1 MFGFLKKE
9 KTYDNDDLPDSK
21 AGMFFYTLKKAIN
34 NLIYCIIRCFGMEK
48 PSHYDLDVDDD
59 HTPQPYQ
66 TKTMVCNIIFV
77 VYGFLAGWIGQQ
89 YAEYECRSFQ
99 AFACNMSL
107 TSPDLYATPLTIL
120 VNIVII
126 FSVYLSIAV
135 IWGCIYFGIKAT
147 WLKNDGDEEIE
158 MLQIAAM
165 YGLLTIVFVSLFF
178 FALPFNMFIFAHS

>member
-9 KTYDNDDLPDSK
+9 KTYDDDSLPNSK
-21 AGMFFYTLKKAIN
+21 VGVFFYTLKKAAHN
-34 NLIYCIIRCFGMEK
+34 MIYQIGKHCGMEK

-59 HTPQPYQ
+59 YTQKPYQ
-66 TKTMVCNIIFV
+66 KKKLVCNIIFII
-77 VYGFLAGWIGQQ
+77 YGFLAGWLGQQ

>member
-9 KTYDNDDLPDSK
+9 KTYDDDSLPNSK
-21 AGMFFYTLKKAIN
+21 VGMFFYTLKKAAHN
-34 NLIYCIIRCFGMEK
+34 MIYQIGKHCGMEK

-59 HTPQPYQ
+59 HTSKPYQ
-66 TKTMVCNIIFV
+66 KKKLVCNIIFII
-77 VYGFLAGWIGQQ
+77 YGFLAGWIGQQ
-89 YAEYECRSFQ
+89 YAEYECCSFQ